1 MVLLQTTARSLRS
14 ADNLSD
20 DELVNL
26 ARDRNENAV
35 RELVRRY
42 NQRLFRI
49 TRGIVRDE
57 AEAEDVV
64 QATYVRAFTHLDHFR
79 GEAAFSTWLTRIAL
93 NEAYGR
99 IRRRRTMVEL
109 SEIDTPGQKGHVI
122 MFPMTPGPADPET
135 SAGRAQVQHVLQRA
149 LDHLP
154 EPFRLVFLLREVEG
168 LSVEET
174 AETLS
179 IKPETVKTRLFR
191 ARRLMRKE
199 IEKTVSTN
207 FKELFPF
214 AGARCA
220 RMADK
225 VVAALSSYAKQPPT
239 EPVREADDKS
249 ELPPPEAR
257 IRRLDD

>member
-1 MVLLQTTARSLRS
+1 MSALQTTARSLRRV
-14 ADNLSD
+14 DNLSD
-20 DELVNL
+20 DELVSL
-26 ARDRNENAV
+26 ARDRDENAV
-35 RELVRRY
+35 RTLVGRY

-49 TRGIVRDE
+49 ARGIVRDE
-57 AEAEDVV
+57 NEAEDVV
-64 QATYVRAFTHLDHFR
+64 QATYVRAFTHLDRFR

-93 NEAYGR
+93 NEGYGR
-99 IRRRRTMVEL
+99 IRRRRTTVEL

-122 MFPMTPGPADPET
+122 MFPLTPGPADPEA
-135 SAGRAQVQHVLQRA
+135 SAGRTQVQHVLARA
-149 LDHLP
+149 LDELP
-154 EPFRLVFLLREVEG
+154 EPFRIVFLLREVEG

-191 ARRLMRKE
+191 ARRLMRRE

-225 VVAALSSYAKQPPT
+225 VVAALNSSTTHPRGST
-239 EPVREADDKS
+239 TTSR
-249 ELPPPEAR
+249 
-257 IRRLDD
+257 